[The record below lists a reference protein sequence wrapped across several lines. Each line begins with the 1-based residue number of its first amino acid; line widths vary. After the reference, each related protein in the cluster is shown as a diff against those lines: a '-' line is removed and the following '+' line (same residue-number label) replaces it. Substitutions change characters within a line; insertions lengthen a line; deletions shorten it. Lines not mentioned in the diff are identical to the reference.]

1 MESTSLEQFEQM
13 EENNAARY
21 EATVE
26 NFCTMQTSLKTVLSE
41 LKAENNM
48 QYQAFSQAVENA
60 CTSIIS
66 MLSDMEAG
74 NVECDTQLNQ
84 RLADMTGDCI
94 IIQPKAE
101 PHESA
106 LPVA

>member
-48 QYQAFSQAVENA
+48 QY
-60 CTSIIS
+60 
-66 MLSDMEAG
+66 
-74 NVECDTQLNQ
+74 
-84 RLADMTGDCI
+84 
-94 IIQPKAE
+94 
-101 PHESA
+101 
-106 LPVA
+106 